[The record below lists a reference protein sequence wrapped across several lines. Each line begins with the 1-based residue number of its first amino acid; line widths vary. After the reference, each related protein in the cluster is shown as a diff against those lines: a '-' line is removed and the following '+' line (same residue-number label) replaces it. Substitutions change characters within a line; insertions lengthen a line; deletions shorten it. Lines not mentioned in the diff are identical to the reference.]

1 MILALAFR
9 PFPGLRTRTIPMQF
23 AGIDRRASLP
33 RIPCS
38 LALVLLPIALLFA
51 AALPAVLPAQ
61 DFSNPDTEPAPQAA
75 LIQKANDALAAG
87 DFRAALAVLTNLNVQ
102 SPKDPQILY
111 DLGMT
116 LEALAPRPPS
126 PSNPSNSTAATPAN
140 SALPDQP
147 APTPESCYRQA
158 IDADPA
164 FPAAH
169 VALGLLLARTNRP
182 VEAHTQLALATTLPD
197 AVPVLKAHAFR
208 ALARLDLAGDA
219 QQSMPASLAAAS
231 DELLAALKLTPEQP
245 DDILLSAQIAEASG
259 DFPGAEQ
266 AFRRYLALPQG
277 TGDTQATAGLV
288 HVLLAEHH
296 AADAEALLTPA
307 LARHPDDPAFTAQL
321 AQAYLDSGDPA
332 QASQAAPLLLKLRS
346 AHPADRNIAR
356 LLARVYVETGHPDQ
370 ADPLYAS
377 LLADPTAPP
386 DPTLLDDRAEAL
398 LRLHRPAEAEKLLKQ
413 AVADPAAFPTP
424 AAFADAATH
433 LAFAAAEIDDPGTTL
448 QALSLRAKVLPPS
461 PSSLFLE
468 ATANDALHQ
477 SGRAVELYR
486 QFLAAAG
493 GNFPDQESQARQ
505 RLAQLAQ
512 TK

>member
-1 MILALAFR
+1 
-9 PFPGLRTRTIPMQF
+9 MQL
-23 AGIDRRASLP
+23 AGIDRCARLL
-33 RIPCS
+33 RIPYF
-38 LALVLLPIALLFA
+38 LAPVFLPIALLFA
-51 AALPAVLPAQ
+51 AALSAVLPAQ
-61 DFSNPDTEPAPQAA
+61 DFSHPDTAPAPQAA

-116 LEALAPRPPS
+116 LEALEPE
-126 PSNPSNSTAATPAN
+126 PSNPSNPSAATPAN

-182 VEAHTQLALATTLPD
+182 VEAHTQLALATTLPG
-197 AVPVLKAHAFR
+197 AVPVLKADAFR

-266 AFRRYLALPQG
+266 AFRRYLALPQAV
-277 TGDTQATAGLV
+277 GDTQATAGLV

-296 AADAEALLTPA
+296 PADAEVLLTPA
-307 LARHPDDPAFTAQL
+307 LDRHPDDPAFSAQL

-413 AVADPAAFPTP
+413 AVANPAAFPTP
-424 AAFADAATH
+424 TDFADAATH
-433 LAFAAAEIDDPGTTL
+433 LAFAAAEIDDPRITL

>member
-1 MILALAFR
+1 M
-9 PFPGLRTRTIPMQF
+9 
-23 AGIDRRASLP
+23 
-33 RIPCS
+33 
-38 LALVLLPIALLFA
+38 LLFA
-51 AALPAVLPAQ
+51 AVLPAQ
-61 DFSNPDTEPAPQAA
+61 DFSPPDTEPTPQAA

-87 DFRAALAVLTNLNVQ
+87 DFRTALAVLTNLNVQ

-116 LEALAPRPPS
+116 LEALAPS
-126 PSNPSNSTAATPAN
+126 GPSNAPNPSAATPAN

-158 IDADPA
+158 IEADPT

-169 VALGLLLARTNRP
+169 VALGLLLARTNRTA
-182 VEAHTQLALATTLPD
+182 EAHTQLALATTLPG
-197 AVPVLKAHAFR
+197 AVPALKARAFR
-208 ALARLDLAGDA
+208 ALARLDFTESALAGDT
-219 QQSMPASLAAAS
+219 QQSTLASLAVAS
-231 DELLAALKLTPEQP
+231 NELLAALKLTPEQP
-245 DDILLSAQIAEASG
+245 DDILLSAKIAEASG
-259 DFPGAEQ
+259 DFPPAEQ
-266 AFRRYLALPQG
+266 AFRRYLALPENA
-277 TGDTQATAGLV
+277 GDTQATAGLV
-288 HVLLAEHH
+288 HALLAEHH
-296 AADAEALLTPA
+296 PADAEALLTPA

-332 QASQAAPLLLKLRS
+332 KASQAAPLLEKLRS
-346 AHPADRNIAR
+346 AHPADRNITR
-356 LLARVYVETGHPDQ
+356 LLARVYLETGHPGQ

-377 LLADPTAPP
+377 LLADSAAPP

-413 AVADPAAFPTP
+413 AVANPAAFPTP
-424 AAFADAATH
+424 AGFADAATH
-433 LAFAAAEIDDPGTTL
+433 LAFAASEIDDPGTTL

-461 PSSLFLE
+461 PTSLFLE

-477 SGRAVELYR
+477 SSRAVELYR

-493 GNFPDQESQARQ
+493 GSFPDEELQARQ
-505 RLAQLAQ
+505 RLAQLTQ